1 MKQIK
6 MGPSTLSIP
15 AMALGIMRMDQK
27 SVTEAADAISAAYEE
42 GINFI
47 DSSDIYGGGKSES
60 VFGRALKE
68 TKIGRDKLFI

>member
-27 SVTEAADAISAAYEE
+27 KRNRS
-42 GINFI
+42 
-47 DSSDIYGGGKSES
+47 GGCN
-60 VFGRALKE
+60 
-68 TKIGRDKLFI
+68 

>member
-27 SVTEAADAISAAYEE
+27 SLEEIADEIDQRIDRVREMVVDGDSDESCQAGEGLPSLSA
-42 GINFI
+42 
-47 DSSDIYGGGKSES
+47 
-60 VFGRALKE
+60 R
-68 TKIGRDKLFI
+68 